1 MTLGC
6 GVPWGQLLKSPPKAL
21 ICVFQGLPGG
31 GQTETL
37 VVVVQRVKRG
47 CFLGALVKGPPP
59 LGKEVHLG
67 SVLSWGGVWK
77 VLQ

>member
-1 MTLGC
+1 M
-6 GVPWGQLLKSPPKAL
+6 
-21 ICVFQGLPGG
+21 
-31 GQTETL
+31 